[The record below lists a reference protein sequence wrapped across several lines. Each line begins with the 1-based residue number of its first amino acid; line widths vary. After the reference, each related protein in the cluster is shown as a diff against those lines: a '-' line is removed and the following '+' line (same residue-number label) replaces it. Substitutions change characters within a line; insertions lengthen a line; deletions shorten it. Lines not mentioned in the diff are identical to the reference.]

1 MDRGLRY
8 RCGIESANDVLWMSD
23 LCCNGDESS
32 ILECPGAQLGLF
44 RSECAGK
51 GFAAVAC
58 LSEVK
63 RIHVYR
69 IFGRVPILFNSFF
82 LSVSLSSFSLSLFL
96 SLSLF
101 PDTA

>member
-1 MDRGLRY
+1 MNREGERNSFNPSINFNYTTNYMDRGLRY

-63 RIHVYR
+63 RIHVY
-69 IFGRVPILFNSFF
+69 I
-82 LSVSLSSFSLSLFL
+82 
-96 SLSLF
+96 
-101 PDTA
+101 